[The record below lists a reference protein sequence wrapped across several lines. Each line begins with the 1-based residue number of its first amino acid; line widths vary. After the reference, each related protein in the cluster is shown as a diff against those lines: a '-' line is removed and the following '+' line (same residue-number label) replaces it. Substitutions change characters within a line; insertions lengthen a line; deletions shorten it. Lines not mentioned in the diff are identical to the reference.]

1 MREPTPVGGEV
12 EPQET
17 NLATCQHCGA
27 VALRGAAEPE
37 YAGGVGRAATG
48 DPGHEQDLPPPGGV
62 PEMTD
67 PDAGVRLV
75 VRNGRLYAA
84 KPVVPISPK
93 EQIEQIIAG
102 LKKAMPTDEQKE
114 AVEKYVRPSLERYGV
129 Q

>member
-1 MREPTPVGGEV
+1 MSP
-12 EPQET
+12 
-17 NLATCQHCGA
+17 
-27 VALRGAAEPE
+27 EPE
-37 YAGGVGRAATG
+37 SAGGVGRAATG
-48 DPGHEQDLPPPGGV
+48 ELGYEQDLPPPGGV

-67 PDAGVRLV
+67 LDTGVRLV
-75 VRNGRLYAA
+75 MRNGQLYTA

-102 LKKAMPTDEQKE
+102 LKEAMPTDEQKE